1 MPLTAVQRT
10 AIDEVVR
17 AITSASSRRA
27 KRRLAD
33 MFLELVD
40 KEYWPEYYQVIP
52 QPRCINGIKA
62 NLAQNKY
69 KNPLDVFD
77 DLNLVFLNALHYN
90 EDASQIAKDASTL
103 KGILQS
109 EWSQRSVL
117 PAPPPTS
124 APATQKGNAP
134 KDHKERAAVPPP
146 PAKSQ
151 TIAASSSKSQSRS
164 STKPSSPPH
173 VDQTPVPPPTHVS
186 QSQSKEVKKEAAAAA
201 AKAKAPTPEVD
212 LSQDMDVDIG
222 GTPEPEPVMQD
233 LARDGE
239 SQDIIR
245 QLEKGLPRWQGFA
258 DVGWAEDITSD
269 RMVDIV
275 ATLSKYRDESGDRP
289 AASLEG
295 VPEETNI
302 PDLSFDFPLSLRL
315 VESRTRMNYYETSQ
329 SFDKEMSQLF
339 LKARR
344 WYELGTDA
352 YGNVLALQR
361 FYQALTSPKPPAS
374 PHSSPTK
381 FASLPAGPGT
391 ATPLHS
397 GEGDPATRVTTFRVS
412 EKDKK
417 IVDEVNYK
425 GWTVRLADW
434 LHLSN
439 PDDPSRPI
447 VAHVFRCFVSE
458 EAGGGSLA
466 FQYAGTTALN
476 RRVGNVLPNR
486 RRKAELVGALQTFHP
501 SDRQFWEQEVFKT
514 GHFADHPLED
524 IVEKIAVQFTARHV
538 RGRPR
543 PPCWHPGWPLYV
555 CDSRYNDRE
564 RVFVKIKNWN
574 SCIPEEVRK
583 NEEFMPIYPF
593 ERPVFPRQHPSPF
606 LGTAKI
612 TAPGG
617 LVDENANQVEKDK
630 GEAEKPD
637 GSSASGGGNGGGP
650 GTRSRTRPK
659 RTVVQKAEA
668 DKAAAAAA
676 SRGVSAVPMQPST
689 SQQQVQQQ
697 QQPQYALAYPPPRE
711 DRSIVAAAGGLSA
724 LGSSATMEEL
734 PSETARHFDRD
745 PETNEVLWFA
755 GPPVDIVH
763 TPPPWHSLKYLAHLA
778 RKRKGQH
785 HEHHEHT
792 IDVDGGS
799 PPKRRKMPLTAT
811 ETLAALLKEH
821 GLDQG
826 SS

>member
-1 MPLTAVQRT
+1 MPLTAAQKT

-69 KNPLDVFD
+69 KNPLEVFD

-90 EDASQIAKDASTL
+90 EDASQIAKDATTL
-103 KGILQS
+103 KGILHS

-117 PAPPPTS
+117 PAPPPIP
-124 APATQKGNAP
+124 APATHKGNAP
-134 KDHKERAAVPPP
+134 KDPKERAAAPPP

-164 STKPSSPPH
+164 STKPASPPH
-173 VDQTPVPPPTHVS
+173 VDQSPVPSPTHVS
-186 QSQSKEVKKEAAAAA
+186 QSQSNDVKKEPTP

-212 LSQDMDVDIG
+212 LPQDMDVDIG

-233 LARDGE
+233 LARDNE

-258 DVGWAEDITSD
+258 DVGWVEDIAPD

-275 ATLSKYRDESGDRP
+275 TTLSKYRDESGDRP

-295 VPEETNI
+295 VPEETSI
-302 PDLSFDFPLSLRL
+302 PDLSFNFPLSLRL
-315 VESRTRMNYYETSQ
+315 VETRARMNYYETSQ
-329 SFDKEMSQLF
+329 SFDKDMSQLF

-352 YGNVLALQR
+352 YGNVLTLQR

-397 GEGDPATRVTTFRVS
+397 SEGDPATRVTTFRVS

-425 GWTVRLADW
+425 GWTIRLADW

-458 EAGGGSLA
+458 EAGEGSLA
-466 FQYAGTTALN
+466 FQYAGTIGLN
-476 RRVGNVLPNR
+476 RRVGSALPNR
-486 RRKAELVGALQTFHP
+486 RRNAELLGALQTFHP

-593 ERPVFPRQHPSPF
+593 ERPVFPRQHASPF

-617 LVDENANQVEKDK
+617 LVDENANQAEKDK
-630 GEAEKPD
+630 AEVEKPD
-637 GSSASGGGNGGGP
+637 SSSAAAGGGGP
-650 GTRSRTRPK
+650 GTRNRTRPK

-689 SQQQVQQQ
+689 SQSSSYQQQ
-697 QQPQYALAYPPPRE
+697 AQQPQYAQAYPPPRE

-724 LGSSATMEEL
+724 LGSSAAMEEL
-734 PSETARHFDRD
+734 PAETARHFDRD

-763 TPPPWHSLKYLAHLA
+763 TPPPRHSLKYLAHLA
-778 RKRKGQH
+778 RKRNGQH
-785 HEHHEHT
+785 REHAM
-792 IDVDGGS
+792 DVDGAS

-826 SS
+826 PS